1 MKEITL
7 NPGESLMFKLEAD
20 VYGAGSNPITQ
31 AIAKIQRQIL
41 KLLGTTE
48 KGTLV
53 VTNQRVIVYREKKIC
68 YVIPA
73 DRQLEVLMPSSI
85 RAVGYTRA
93 TQCGFFPY
101 FAFFYASL
109 TETRNFPIEGG
120 SDDQLNGYVQQFY
133 SALTASAQPSL

>member
-1 MKEITL
+1 MKEIAL
-7 NPGESLMFKLEAD
+7 NNGEKMMFKLEGD
-20 VYGAGSNPITQ
+20 VYGSGANPITQ
-31 AIAKIQRQIL
+31 VIAKIRRQIL

-48 KGTLV
+48 KATLV
-53 VTNQRVIVYREKKIC
+53 VTNQRVIIYSEKKIC

-85 RAVGYTRA
+85 KAVGYSRA

-101 FAFFYASL
+101 FAFFYDSI
-109 TETRNFPIEGG
+109 TERRLFPIQGG

-133 SALTASAQPSL
+133 NALTASAQPSL

>member
-1 MKEITL
+1 MKEIAL
-7 NPGESLMFKLEAD
+7 NAGEKMMFKLEGD
-20 VYGAGSNPITQ
+20 VYGAGANPITQ

-41 KLLGTTE
+41 KVLGTTE
-48 KGTLV
+48 KATLV
-53 VTNQRVIVYREKKIC
+53 VTNQRVIIYSEKKIC

-85 RAVGYTRA
+85 RAVGYSRA

-101 FAFFYASL
+101 FAFFYDSI
-109 TETRNFPIEGG
+109 TERRLFPIQGG

-133 SALTASAQPSL
+133 NALTASAQPAL

>member
-1 MKEITL
+1 MKEIAL
-7 NPGESLMFKLEAD
+7 NNGEKMMFKLEGD
-20 VYGAGSNPITQ
+20 VYGSGANPITQ
-31 AIAKIQRQIL
+31 AIAKIRRQIL

-48 KGTLV
+48 KATLV
-53 VTNQRVIVYREKKIC
+53 VTNQRVIIYSEKKIC

-85 RAVGYTRA
+85 KAVGYSRA

-101 FAFFYASL
+101 FAFFYDSI
-109 TETRNFPIEGG
+109 TERRLFPIQGG

-133 SALTASAQPSL
+133 NALTASAQPSL

>member
-1 MKEITL
+1 MKEIAL
-7 NPGESLMFKLEAD
+7 NNGEKMMFKLEGD
-20 VYGAGSNPITQ
+20 VYGAGANPITQ
-31 AIAKIQRQIL
+31 AIAKIRRQIL
-41 KLLGTTE
+41 KILGTTE
-48 KGTLV
+48 KATLV
-53 VTNQRVIVYREKKIC
+53 VTNQRVIIFSEKKIC

-101 FAFFYASL
+101 FAFFYDSI
-109 TETRNFPIEGG
+109 TERRLFPIQGG

-133 SALTASAQPSL
+133 NALTASAQPSL